1 MSFKE
6 LLLYKKILPL
16 ICLLLSTAVLGVD
29 INHEIEV
36 AKENATKINNN
47 DVFNAFIS
55 AADDS
60 YIENRIGSML
70 DKGLN
75 PIPIAIKDNID
86 VRGLANTAGSIALK
100 NNFPRNDAYLI
111 TKLKKGG
118 YYVIGKTNLSEWANF
133 RSYESASGWS
143 SIGGQTQNPYG
154 ENRNPCGSS
163 SGSAVAVAA
172 GLVPVAIGTET
183 NGSISCPSS
192 VNGVVGIKPTVGLV
206 SRSGIIPISKTQ
218 DTAGPMAK
226 TVKEAARVLEY
237 MAGYDPKDKR
247 TSTIPADF
255 NFQFAKNLNELSL
268 QSKRIGLLSSGS
280 EDSEGSKLLT
290 KATEIF
296 RKLGADVI
304 LMSETKEYPGEEE
317 FFVLLFEFREGINK
331 YLRKANIN
339 LQNLN
344 QLIAFNNEN
353 RDVAMEHF
361 GQEIFIESAETL
373 GQRSKYMRSVELT
386 TRESRNYIDSLLE
399 EYSLDA
405 LVGLTRGP
413 AWLINYNGGD
423 EQAIEDQRS
432 WGTGGFAAM
441 SGYPH
446 ITIPFDLVD
455 GLPVGISFISTAW
468 DDKSI
473 IEMAYAF
480 EQENE
485 FNELHQ
491 PPKKSENEQRLKKI
505 LLSSR
510 PIDAGKSLWTDELTW
525 MEVRDLI
532 ENGYTQVII
541 PTGGIEQN
549 GPFLATGKH
558 NVILKAACPEIAKK
572 LGNTL
577 CAPIIKFVPEGNI
590 EPPSG
595 AMRFPGTIS
604 LRSETYRMLL
614 DDIASSL
621 KQSGFKNIIFI
632 GDSGGNQIG
641 MEIVAKKL
649 NQRWS
654 GSGILAHYIPEYYN
668 PGWEK
673 TERFTK
679 EVLGVEETS
688 NDGHHDDIWVTAMMM
703 VTDPEQVRHRQ
714 RIDAGLASIN
724 GVDITPI
731 EETIEL
737 GRKMLEFR
745 TEFTADAI
753 RKAIQS
759 SKQ

>member
-1 MSFKE
+1 M
-6 LLLYKKILPL
+6 LLHKKISAF
-16 ICLLLSTAVLGVD
+16 ICLLLCAPILGME
-29 INHEIEV
+29 INQEIEA
-36 AKENATKINNN
+36 AKESAAKIKNT
-47 DVFNAFIS
+47 DVFNAFVS
-55 AADDS
+55 VADDS
-60 YIENRIGSML
+60 YIENRIGSIF
-70 DKGLN
+70 DKNLN

-86 VRGLANTAGSIALK
+86 VHGLANTAGSIALK
-100 NNFPRNDAYLI
+100 NNFPRSDAHLI

-118 YYVIGKTNLSEWANF
+118 YYVVGKTNLSEWANF
-133 RSYESASGWS
+133 RSYESVSGWS
-143 SIGGQTQNPYG
+143 SIDGQTQNPYG
-154 ENRNPCGSS
+154 DNRNPCGSS

-183 NGSISCPSS
+183 NGSISCPAS

-206 SRSGIIPISKTQ
+206 SRSGVIPISKTQ

-237 MAGYDPKDKR
+237 IAGYDPKDR
-247 TSTIPADF
+247 ATREIPSDF
-255 NFQFAKNLNELSL
+255 NFQFTQNLNKLSL
-268 QSKRIGLLSSGS
+268 QSRRIGLLSSGS
-280 EDSEGSKLLT
+280 KDTEGSKLLA
-290 KATEIF
+290 KATKIF
-296 RKLGADVI
+296 GKLGAEVLTI
-304 LMSETKEYPGEEE
+304 SETKEYPGEEE
-317 FFVLLFEFREGINK
+317 FFVLLFEFRQGINK
-331 YLRKANIN
+331 YLRKTNSG

-344 QLIAFNNEN
+344 QLIAFNNQN
-353 RDVAMEHF
+353 KDVAMEHF

-373 GQRSKYMRSVELT
+373 GQRGKYMRSVELT
-386 TRESRNYIDSLLE
+386 TRESRNYIDGLLN
-399 EYSLDA
+399 EYNLDA

-423 EQAIEDQRS
+423 EKAIEDQRS

-441 SGYPH
+441 AGYPH

-485 FNELHQ
+485 FNTLHQ
-491 PPKKSENEQRLKKI
+491 TSGESEQEQRLQKM
-505 LLSSR
+505 LSSSR

-525 MEVRDLI
+525 MEIRDLI
-532 ENGYTQVII
+532 ASGYTQVIV

-549 GPFLATGKH
+549 GPFLSTGKH
-558 NVILKAACPEIAKK
+558 NVILEAACPAIAKK

-577 CAPIIKFVPEGNI
+577 CAPIIKFVPEGSI

-595 AMRFPGTIS
+595 AMRFPGSIS
-604 LRSETYRMLL
+604 LRAETYRMLL

-621 KQSGFKNIIFI
+621 KQTGFKNIIFI
-632 GDSGGNQIG
+632 GDSGGNQTG

-654 GSGILAHYIPEYYN
+654 GSGVLAHYIPDYYN
-668 PGWEK
+668 PGWGE
-673 TERFTK
+673 TERFTE
-679 EVLGVEETS
+679 EVLGVTETS

-703 VTDPEQVRHRQ
+703 VTDPEQVRYQQ

-724 GVDITPI
+724 GVEITPI
-731 EETIEL
+731 DKTIEL
-737 GRKMLEFR
+737 GRKMQEFR
-745 TEFTADAI
+745 AEFTATAI
-753 RKAIQS
+753 RKAMQS

>member
-1 MSFKE
+1 MSLKE
-6 LLLYKKILPL
+6 LLLHKKILGL
-16 ICLLLSTAVLGVD
+16 ICVLLSTAILGAD
-29 INHEIEV
+29 ISHEIEA
-36 AKENATKINNN
+36 AKENAAKIKNT

-55 AADDS
+55 IAEDF
-60 YIENRIGSML
+60 YLENRIGSIL
-70 DKGLN
+70 DKDLN

-86 VRGLANTAGSIALK
+86 VHGLANTAGSIALK
-100 NNFPRNDAYLI
+100 NNFPRNDAHLI

-118 YYVIGKTNLSEWANF
+118 YYVVGKTNLSEWANF
-133 RSYESASGWS
+133 RSYESVSGWS
-143 SIGGQTQNPYG
+143 SIGGQTKNPYG
-154 ENRNPCGSS
+154 GNRNPCGSS

-183 NGSISCPSS
+183 NGSISCPAS

-206 SRSGIIPISKTQ
+206 SRSGIIPISRTQ

-247 TSTIPADF
+247 TSAIPADF
-255 NFQFAKNLNELSL
+255 NFQFAQNLNELSL
-268 QSKRIGLLSSGS
+268 QSRRIGLLSSGS
-280 EDSEGSKLLT
+280 EDLEGSKLLT
-290 KATEIF
+290 KATEILG
-296 RKLGADVI
+296 KLGADVI
-304 LMSETKEYPGEEE
+304 LISETKEYPGEEE

-331 YLRKANIN
+331 YLRKTHSD

-344 QLIAFNNEN
+344 QLIAFNNQN
-353 RDVAMEHF
+353 KDVAMEHF

-373 GQRSKYMRSVELT
+373 GQRGKYMRSVELT
-386 TRESRNYIDSLLE
+386 TRESRNYIDSLLN
-399 EYSLDA
+399 EYNLDA

-413 AWLINYNGGD
+413 AWLINYDGGD
-423 EQAIEDQRS
+423 EKAIEDQRS

-441 SGYPH
+441 AGYPH

-485 FNELHQ
+485 FNKLNQ
-491 PPKKSENEQRLKKI
+491 APSDSEQEQRLQKM
-505 LLSSR
+505 LASTRL
-510 PIDAGKSLWTDELTW
+510 IDAGKSLWTDELTW
-525 MEVRDLI
+525 MEIRDLI
-532 ENGYTQVII
+532 ASGYTQVIV

-549 GPFLATGKH
+549 GPFLSTGKH
-558 NVILKAACPEIAKK
+558 NVILEAACPEIAKK

-595 AMRFPGTIS
+595 AMRFPGSIS
-604 LRSETYRMLL
+604 LRAETYRMLL

-632 GDSGGNQIG
+632 GDSGGNQTG

-649 NQRWS
+649 NQRWI
-654 GSGILAHYIPEYYN
+654 GSDVVAHYIPEYYN
-668 PGWEK
+668 PGWEE

-679 EVLGVEETS
+679 EVLGVSETS

-703 VTDPEQVRHRQ
+703 VTDPEQVRYRQ

-724 GVDITPI
+724 GVEITPI
-731 EETIEL
+731 DATIEL

-745 TEFTADAI
+745 AEFTADAI
-753 RKAIQS
+753 RKATQS